1 MDVTLV
7 DSRFV
12 KRKVWGGENPGSFEI
27 WEYMVD
33 VPGPG
38 DAAAVRLTF
47 TEKTFKVRG
56 EPKPGSLVPVLVN
69 PKRTKVM
76 FDLSDPRIDQA
87 AWVDEQAG
95 QRKQRDDERFEAL
108 RAGRETVTSSLWSV
122 QATIGAAGLP
132 AVEWAAAANALLRAD
147 ASVRP
152 SDVSA
157 ASDSRGL
164 ALEDGPLVA
173 LSVRVL
179 VDAPDAVSAT
189 ELVELS
195 VAQALFDVAG
205 SREPAWTA
213 DDWTTVPA
221 GVDAARRAAVR
232 ALRGALRRSV
242 LGPRGPAAT
251 GLLKDGHRRLR
262 ESRECPSAALSTSKL
277 CTEPVIPGRNA
288 RSPSRCGEM
297 LRPLPAGR
305 VAGTHRVRALTAR

>member
-205 SREPAWTA
+205 NREPAWTA

-221 GVDAARRAAVR
+221 
-232 ALRGALRRSV
+232 RS
-242 LGPRGPAAT
+242 
-251 GLLKDGHRRLR
+251 
-262 ESRECPSAALSTSKL
+262 
-277 CTEPVIPGRNA
+277 
-288 RSPSRCGEM
+288 
-297 LRPLPAGR
+297 
-305 VAGTHRVRALTAR
+305 